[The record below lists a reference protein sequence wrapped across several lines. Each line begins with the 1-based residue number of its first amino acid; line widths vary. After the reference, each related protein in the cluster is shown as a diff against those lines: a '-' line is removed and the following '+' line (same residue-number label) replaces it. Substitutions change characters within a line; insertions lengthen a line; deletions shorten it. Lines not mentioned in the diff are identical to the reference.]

1 MMDAVKFLREKN
13 RMCKTHGCIH
23 CPMGRIKRNDY
34 KLCADY
40 IRDCPEQ
47 AVAIVERWSSEHPIV
62 TNRQKMK
69 EIFGKSIPNVFLP
82 ELSDALELKSWLDA
96 EYKEQEDE

>member
-62 TNRQKMK
+62 TNFMKAK
-69 EIFGKSIPNVFLP
+69 EIFG
-82 ELSDALELKSWLDA
+82 EDAVYKLTAPPSWWNA
-96 EYKEQEDE
+96 EYKAPKEE